1 VDASH
6 LRFPHIRHGEE
17 KAHPWATGDVGRKF
31 ILGRRHRDASAEPS
45 PSSPLFAGD
54 RVDADKVRAYLESE
68 MQKRIMVIDGA
79 MGTTIQQ
86 YKFSEADF
94 RGEDPLRN
102 CPR

>member
-1 VDASH
+1 MS
-6 LRFPHIRHGEE
+6 
-17 KAHPWATGDVGRKF
+17 
-31 ILGRRHRDASAEPS
+31 
-45 PSSPLFAGD
+45 AGD

-94 RGEDPLRN
+94 RGERSACICPHDDTPHPLRPGFPVGQA
-102 CPR
+102 CCAALLLFRAWRD